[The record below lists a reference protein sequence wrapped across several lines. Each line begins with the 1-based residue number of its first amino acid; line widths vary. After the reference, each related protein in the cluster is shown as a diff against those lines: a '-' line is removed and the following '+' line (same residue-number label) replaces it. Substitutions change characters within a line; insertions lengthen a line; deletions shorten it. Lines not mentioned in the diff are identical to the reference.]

1 VLYCAEVTRTLKDF
15 ESVAKGL
22 QGGDSNRVSR
32 YAARRAFDDLL
43 DVHDSIERPLHHLRR
58 DANIVNNKH
67 FENAICKIQGHAEA
81 DLTNLEKAAV
91 QMFKLPIA
99 PGAVAGGAAIN
110 PEPEGTLSFF
120 EKSQKESQSMKR
132 SRVEK
137 SKYRSTEHVSS
148 TSNVCERLFSVAKLV
163 MSDLRKHME
172 PDTLNMILFLKANKQ
187 LWADKTIIDE
197 IIADFAASDEP
208 DE

>member
-1 VLYCAEVTRTLKDF
+1 
-15 ESVAKGL
+15 
-22 QGGDSNRVSR
+22 
-32 YAARRAFDDLL
+32 
-43 DVHDSIERPLHHLRR
+43 
-58 DANIVNNKH
+58 
-67 FENAICKIQGHAEA
+67 
-81 DLTNLEKAAV
+81 
-91 QMFKLPIA
+91 
-99 PGAVAGGAAIN
+99 
-110 PEPEGTLSFF
+110 LSFF
-120 EKSQKESQSMKR
+120 EKSQKESQSVKR

-163 MSDLRKHME
+163 MSDLRKQMD